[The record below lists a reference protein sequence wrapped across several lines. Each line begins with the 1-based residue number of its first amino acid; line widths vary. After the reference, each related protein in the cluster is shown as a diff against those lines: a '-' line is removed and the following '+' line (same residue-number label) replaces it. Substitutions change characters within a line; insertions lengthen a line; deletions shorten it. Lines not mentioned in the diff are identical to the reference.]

1 MKEECEAKMTIWDA
15 WAECRIK
22 PTPVGTPKTPHNPP
36 DPHTIPS
43 FGDIVALTEEGRKE
57 AAWANP
63 ESLVGLALKGE
74 DLTTQGKVIYRSQSG
89 YWIECTNDEFETC
102 LVRPWNLINY
112 GPEPD
117 PYYEGWKGEAK

>member
-1 MKEECEAKMTIWDA
+1 MKEQVKTTIWDS

-22 PTPVGTPKTPHNPP
+22 PTPVGTAKTPHNPP

-43 FGDIVALTEEGRKE
+43 MGDIVALTEEGRKDAE
-57 AAWANP
+57 RCNP

-74 DLTTQGKVIYRSQSG
+74 DLTTQGKVVYRSQSG
-89 YWIECTNDEFETC
+89 YWIECTNDDFETC

-117 PYYEGWKGEAK
+117 PYFEGWKGESR